1 MRISFAGGE
10 EIDIEIEVSPGE
22 SVAEGL
28 KRAGAGHVG
37 LCRGHGRCGM
47 CVVAV
52 HEGMDRLAA
61 AGEAEARALRLL
73 GAKPHQ
79 RLACQARGQ

>member
-10 EIDIEIEVSPGE
+10 EMDIEVSPGE
-22 SVAEGL
+22 PVAEAM
-28 KRAGAGHVG
+28 KRAGAGLVG

-52 HEGMDRLAA
+52 HEGMESLSAA
-61 AGEAEARALRLL
+61 SEAEARALRLL
-73 GAKPHQ
+73 GAKPNQ
-79 RLACQARGQ
+79 RLACQASGQ